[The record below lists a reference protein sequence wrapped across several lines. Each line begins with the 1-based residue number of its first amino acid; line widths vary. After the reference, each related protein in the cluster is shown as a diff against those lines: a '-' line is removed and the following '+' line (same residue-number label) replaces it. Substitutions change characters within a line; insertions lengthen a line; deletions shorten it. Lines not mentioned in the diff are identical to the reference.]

1 MNMFVVRN
9 IDIVEVSDIISYI
22 NFYEF
27 QDTPFH
33 PVKPEE
39 HEIKITREMVVGKVF
54 KNERNERICIGMTSQ
69 VQKTLGISFE
79 AIDNMRKQIDLQNE
93 TINKLQEKI
102 YNLENM
108 TLIEKIIVI
117 FKKHNPMEK

>member
-1 MNMFVVRN
+1 MNMFVIRD
-9 IDIVEVSDIISYI
+9 IDIIEVSDIISYI

-27 QDTPFH
+27 KDTPFH

-79 AIDNMRKQIDLQNE
+79 AIDNMQKQIDIQNK
-93 TINKLQEKI
+93 TINKLQEKV
-102 YNLENM
+102 YKFENM
-108 TLIEKIIVI
+108 TLIERIIAI
-117 FKKHNPMEK
+117 FKKYKTK